1 MLAETT
7 AAATLRSSSRGFA
20 AEVFEG
26 TRDIR
31 AFIAGANNGR
41 VLNGSSL
48 ADVATTAEVG
58 KGGGGGVYS
67 HVACARMSA
76 RRNEATLE
84 LND

>member
-1 MLAETT
+1 M
-7 AAATLRSSSRGFA
+7 
-20 AEVFEG
+20 FEG

-48 ADVATTAEVG
+48 ADVATTAEAG
-58 KGGGGGVYS
+58 RGGGLRLF
-67 HVACARMSA
+67 ARARARMSA
-76 RRNEATLE
+76 RRDEATLE